1 MVSLFRAE
9 WQKTA
14 GNRWAVGFLMW
25 IFPAAAIGMSVLAI
39 LLTLLSS
46 DYREFTQQMYGSI
59 PWNTRM
65 VEMAGFL
72 NNELGRLIILAFT
85 AIMFAGEYQYGT
97 WKNLVPRRRR
107 VALILN
113 KFITLAVFVTVSVVA
128 FSIIATIGTGITA
141 SIAGTDFGP
150 APTPEVIGQFL
161 QDYLLQLGIT
171 LSATFIASG
180 YAAVAAIITRNI
192 LGSLLVGF
200 LLSMGETTV
209 LIATLVL
216 YNVMKFPVQVV
227 NIYLLTPGYNLANIS
242 AWIKNGI
249 GYSYRVSVDYSL
261 EPFSVGV
268 SMLIVAGWVLGSI
281 ALATFLFRRQD
292 ITA

>member
-14 GNRWAVGFLMW
+14 GNRWAVGMLIW
-25 IFPAAAIGMSVLAI
+25 IFPAAAIGLSALAVVI
-39 LLTLLSS
+39 TLLSS
-46 DYREFTQQMYGSI
+46 DYREFMQQNYSSI

-65 VEMAGFL
+65 IEMAGFL
-72 NNELGRLIILAFT
+72 NNEIGRLIILAFT

-107 VALILN
+107 VALILT
-113 KFITLAVFVTVSVVA
+113 KFVTLAVFVTVSVIA

-141 SIAGTDFGP
+141 GIAGTDFGP

-161 QDYLLQLGIT
+161 RDYLLQLGIT

-200 LLSMGETTV
+200 LFSMGETTV
-209 LIATLVL
+209 LLLTSLL
-216 YNVMKFPVQVV
+216 YNVMKFPIEVMNV
-227 NIYLLTPGYNLANIS
+227 YLATPGYNLANIS
-242 AWIKNGI
+242 AWIKNDV
-249 GYSYRVSVDYSL
+249 GYAFRVTMD
-261 EPFSVGV
+261 FSVGPFDIGV
-268 SMLIVAGWVLGSI
+268 SILVIALWIVGAI
-281 ALATFLFRRQD
+281 ALATFLFHRQD
-292 ITA
+292 ITV